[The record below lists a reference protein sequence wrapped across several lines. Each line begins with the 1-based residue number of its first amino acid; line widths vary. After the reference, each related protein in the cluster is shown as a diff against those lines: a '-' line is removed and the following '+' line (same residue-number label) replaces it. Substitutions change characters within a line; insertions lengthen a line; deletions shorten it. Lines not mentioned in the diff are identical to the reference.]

1 MDSAAF
7 SFPNHSRGRSVDL
20 TPKRPVDDIAGAH
33 EVVIDAA
40 PAVAVPAAA
49 ALTRDCILKIGVA
62 IVLAH
67 DLPRE
72 RRADPSEQFHRI
84 SPKPHRDAVE
94 RYPYRS
100 DINAFHTPD

>member
-1 MDSAAF
+1 
-7 SFPNHSRGRSVDL
+7 
-20 TPKRPVDDIAGAH
+20 
-33 EVVIDAA
+33 
-40 PAVAVPAAA
+40 
-49 ALTRDCILKIGVA
+49 
-62 IVLAH
+62 VLAH